1 MLDTIDISD
10 VLLSDLSKVD
20 DGTGLTQV
28 DQDILQVDDGTG
40 LTQVDQNMLQVDDG
54 TDLTQVDQDIT
65 QAGVDDVPL
74 EFKIVT
80 TSTDEDAE

>member
-1 MLDTIDISD
+1 M
-10 VLLSDLSKVD
+10 
-20 DGTGLTQV
+20 
-28 DQDILQVDDGTG
+28 LQVDDGAG
-40 LTQVDQNMLQVDDG
+40 LKQVDQDLPQVDDGPDPIQVDQDMLQVDDG

>member
-1 MLDTIDISD
+1 LSGDIRVMLDTIDISD

-20 DGTGLTQV
+20 DGTG
-28 DQDILQVDDGTG
+28 
-40 LTQVDQNMLQVDDG
+40 
-54 TDLTQVDQDIT
+54 LTQVDQDIT